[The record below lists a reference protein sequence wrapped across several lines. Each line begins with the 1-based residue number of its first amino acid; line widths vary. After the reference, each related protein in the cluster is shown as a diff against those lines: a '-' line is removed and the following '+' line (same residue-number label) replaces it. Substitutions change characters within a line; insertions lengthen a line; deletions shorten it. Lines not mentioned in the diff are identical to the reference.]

1 MISRLPTSSAVLD
14 ELLCR
19 MWESSFTYLS
29 IMICSTYNTV
39 MMAIERYIKVVHPL
53 RYKSLNV
60 KKLLKRLIVA
70 TWLLGLIA
78 FIVFVFNVYVEDAI
92 CCAVDVGEH
101 LNVAM
106 AFFDLGYLY
115 LLPLLILI
123 FCYSSIAYSLLVIS
137 RRQGPVK
144 VSKPNPTQPTWT
156 STLPV
161 PSIAMCRAESDH
173 RQARVTTAFR
183 GTLRTMILVAA
194 IFVICWTVEEFI
206 VFWKYTV
213 GFGIYENTAL
223 VQAAKILLISYSEL
237 RRRFL
242 MRINESR
249 TVQKLKRF
257 RATLSTGMSS
267 GNNSSSG
274 WSAFRRSNSQHFS
287 NEEQIEIS
295 ENRELSWWQ
304 ICRHCWNRG

>member
-60 KKLLKRLIVA
+60 KKLVKRLIVA

-183 GTLRTMILVAA
+183 GTLRTMILPSA
-194 IFVICWTVEEFI
+194 TI
-206 VFWKYTV
+206 VGPANDGY
-213 GFGIYENTAL
+213 FGIIRNVLNCHWKRYGELGRLIKTYYLRDKFRAK
-223 VQAAKILLISYSEL
+223 VIIKILKIPA
-237 RRRFL
+237 
-242 MRINESR
+242 ES
-249 TVQKLKRF
+249 
-257 RATLSTGMSS
+257 ST
-267 GNNSSSG
+267 
-274 WSAFRRSNSQHFS
+274 SA
-287 NEEQIEIS
+287 
-295 ENRELSWWQ
+295 NRWRQ
-304 ICRHCWNRG
+304 